1 MFEQDYM
8 DADYEVIQMV
18 NRKRGPGGELPRKA
32 VTFIPQERAE
42 QVMALDLRIQKIQK
56 MMPWI
61 SAAALSLASLIIG
74 MNL

>member
-18 NRKRGPGGELPRKA
+18 NRKRGPGGQLPRKA
-32 VTFIPQERAE
+32 VTFIPQERAKRVE
-42 QVMALDLRIQKIQK
+42 AMDRRIEKIRK
-56 MMPWI
+56 AMPWI
-61 SAAALSLASLIIG
+61 SVVASSLIGLIVG